1 MITGFS
7 DVEKNLVYEGLLL
20 ICDVSIA
27 DEELRLNKSEHFNIL
42 LSRLIDFEPDIVFI
56 DTISRCFVIHNEN
69 DNSEVKERV
78 MKPITRLAKQTN
90 SAVLAAHH
98 IGKAKLEEG
107 STREGSHRG
116 RGASSFGDQSRMI
129 LNLDR
134 DLANDSVI
142 LSCPK
147 LKGGGFPDQVLRLNT
162 DTRWFEF
169 VGENKT
175 QTSYEL
181 VVEMFADGS
190 TYTTKETVSEFEG
203 VIAERTVKRMLN
215 EAVKHGDL
223 QKPKQGHYCKNSPV
237 LIEVQDCAIVPN
249 V

>member
-1 MITGFS
+1 MLAGFS
-7 DVEKNLVYEGLLL
+7 GVEKNLINERLLL

-27 DEELRLNKSEHFNIL
+27 DEDLMINKFEHFDL
-42 LSRLIDFEPDIVFI
+42 LTARLIEFEPDIIFV

-78 MKPITRLAKQTN
+78 MKPLKRLAKLTDA
-90 SAVLAAHH
+90 AVLAAHH

-116 RGASSFGDQSRMI
+116 RGASSFGDQSRII

-134 DLANDSVI
+134 DPANDSVI

-147 LKGGGFPDQVLRLNT
+147 LKGNSFADQILKLNLES
-162 DTRWFEF
+162 RWFERL
-169 VGENKT
+169 GENRT

-181 VVEMFADGS
+181 IIEMFEDGKVYKTS
-190 TYTTKETVSEFEG
+190 EVVDEFEG
-203 VIAERTVKRMLN
+203 VIAQRTVKRLLT
-215 EAVKHGDL
+215 EGVRHGDL
-223 QKPKQGHYCKNSPV
+223 QKERQGHYQKAGSR
-237 LIEVQDCAIVPN
+237 LLEVCAIVPT